1 MERSRRT
8 HNDAE
13 LSKALHKHFGFSSF
27 RANQEE
33 IVRAILRGR
42 DVFAAMPTGGGKS
55 LCYQLPALIEEG
67 LTVVVSPLI
76 SLMKDQVDGARK
88 NGIPAS
94 FLNSSLSAEE
104 AAKTRQELTQGRIK
118 LLYVSPE
125 RLSIPDFRQRLESF
139 GLSLIAVDEAHCISE
154 WGHEFRPDYRA
165 LGLLRNE
172 LPDVPIA
179 AFTATAT
186 RQVQDDVVRL
196 LGLKEPFIVRAS
208 FDRPEI
214 FYRVIAK
221 EGSADVQLL
230 DFIRQRKG
238 QPGIVYRSTRKA
250 VEKTASFL
258 CDHGVSAAA
267 YHAGIEDEDRKRRQE
282 AFVKDEVLV
291 VVATIA
297 FGMGIDKSNVRWV
310 LHGDLPR
317 SIEGYY
323 QETGRAA
330 RDGERADTALFFS
343 PGDIASIRWHIDKIE
358 SPVERTRAE
367 ASLRDILRYVESSGC
382 RRRQLLAHFGE
393 EHPGNCG
400 RCDVCAGEIALED
413 LTEDARK
420 ALSAAVRTGERF
432 GAHHLADIVVGNAT
446 DKVMERGHHMLPTF
460 GIGKEHDKNW
470 WLSLIRELAAGD
482 YLLRGEG
489 ETAGFHLSARGRL
502 LLNGKESFL
511 ASRPTDRAG
520 HAKERPT
527 RERTTRER
535 AAGKRAAIELPARAE
550 QASITA
556 PDDGTSA
563 FHRLDEDELFQCLKR
578 VRSRIARAREVPPYV
593 VFSDKT
599 LRVFVKNR
607 PTDSAALLRC
617 HGVGD
622 FKLEEYG
629 DAFLKAIREFSATG
643 GCTE

>member
-1 MERSRRT
+1 
-8 HNDAE
+8 
-13 LSKALHKHFGFSSF
+13 
-27 RANQEE
+27 
-33 IVRAILRGR
+33 
-42 DVFAAMPTGGGKS
+42 MPTGGGKS
-55 LCYQLPALIEEG
+55 LCYQLPALLDEG
-67 LTVVVSPLI
+67 LSVVVSPLI
-76 SLMKDQVDGARK
+76 SLMKDQVDGARE
-88 NGIPAS
+88 NGIAAS
-94 FLNSSLSAEE
+94 CLNSSLPAEE
-104 AAKTRQELTQGRIK
+104 AAKTRREISLGRMK

-125 RLSIPDFRQRLESF
+125 RLSIPDFRQWLASF
-139 GLSLIAVDEAHCISE
+139 DLSLIAVDEAHCISE

-165 LGLLRNE
+165 LGLLRDE

-196 LGLKEPFIVRAS
+196 LGLRDPLIVRAS

-214 FYRVIAK
+214 FYRVVPK
-221 EGSADVQLL
+221 EGNADGQIL
-230 DFIRQRKG
+230 DFIRHHSG

-258 CDHGVSAAA
+258 CDHGISAAA
-267 YHAGIEDEDRKRRQE
+267 YHAGIDDEDRKRRQE
-282 AFVKDEVLV
+282 AFVKDELLV
-291 VVATIA
+291 IVATIA

-330 RDGERADTALFFS
+330 RDGERADTALFFG
-343 PGDIASIRWHIDKIE
+343 PGDIASIRWHIGNIE
-358 SPVERTRAE
+358 SPVERARAE
-367 ASLRDILRYVESSGC
+367 ASLRDILRYAESSAC

-393 EHPGNCG
+393 EHPGGCG
-400 RCDVCAGEIALED
+400 RCDVCTGELTLED
-413 LTEDARK
+413 LTEAARK
-420 ALSAAVRTGERF
+420 VLSAAVRTGERF

-460 GIGKEHDKNW
+460 GIGKEHDTSW

-489 ETAGFHLSARGRL
+489 ETAGFHLSIRGRL

-511 ASRPTDRAG
+511 ASRPVARAG

-527 RERTTRER
+527 RERTVRER
-535 AAGKRAAIELPARAE
+535 ATAGHAG
-550 QASITA
+550 ITA
-556 PDDGTSA
+556 PVDRTISSQRPDDDA
-563 FHRLDEDELFQCLKR
+563 LFQRLKL
-578 VRSRIARAREVPPYV
+578 VRLRIARAREVPPYV

-599 LRVFVKNR
+599 LRVLVKDR
-607 PTDSAALLRC
+607 PTDPGALLRC
-617 HGVGD
+617 HGVGEY
-622 FKLEEYG
+622 KLEEYG
-629 DAFLKAIREFSATG
+629 EAFLKAIREFSATG
-643 GCTE
+643 DFTE

>member
-1 MERSRRT
+1 MERQRRT
-8 HNDAE
+8 LDDAE
-13 LSKALHKHFGFSSF
+13 IAKALHRHFGFSSF
-27 RANQEE
+27 RANQEQ
-33 IVRAILRGR
+33 IVRAILSGR

-55 LCYQLPALIEEG
+55 LCYQLPALLEKG

-76 SLMKDQVDGARK
+76 SLMKDQVDGARES
-88 NGIPAS
+88 GIAAS

-104 AAKTRQELTQGRIK
+104 AAKTRRELSLGSIK

-125 RLSIPDFRQRLESF
+125 RLSIPDFRQWLKSL

-165 LGLLRNE
+165 LGLLRDE
-172 LPDVPIA
+172 LPDIPIA

-196 LGLKEPFIVRAS
+196 LGLKDPYIVRAS

-214 FYRVIAK
+214 FYRVVPK
-221 EGSADVQLL
+221 VGSADEQLL
-230 DFIRQRKG
+230 DFIRKHKG

-258 CDHGVSAAA
+258 GDHGISAAA
-267 YHAGIEDEDRKRRQE
+267 YHAGMDDEDRKRRQE
-282 AFVKDEVLV
+282 DFVKDELLV
-291 VVATIA
+291 IVATIA

-330 RDGERADTALFFS
+330 RDGERADTALFFG
-343 PGDIASIRWHIDKIE
+343 PGDIASIRWHIGKIE

-367 ASLRDILRYVESSGC
+367 ASLRDIIRYVESSGC

-393 EHPGNCG
+393 EHPGGCA
-400 RCDVCAGEIALED
+400 RCDVCTGELELED
-413 LTEDARK
+413 LTEAARK

-446 DKVMERGHHMLPTF
+446 DKVMERGHHELPTF
-460 GIGKEHDKNW
+460 GVGKEHDKNW

-489 ETAGFHLSARGRL
+489 ETAGFRLSTRGRL

-511 ASRPTDRAG
+511 ASRPVERAG
-520 HAKERPT
+520 QRPA
-527 RERTTRER
+527 RER
-535 AAGKRAAIELPARAE
+535 AAGTRAAARLPARE
-550 QASITA
+550 QAGTTA
-556 PDDGTSA
+556 PDDGAAA
-563 FHRLDEDELFQCLKR
+563 FHRPDEDALLQCLKR
-578 VRSRIARAREVPPYV
+578 VRLRIARAREVPPYV

-617 HGVGD
+617 HGVGEY
-622 FKLEEYG
+622 KLEEYG
-629 DAFLKAIREFSATG
+629 DAFLKAIREFCASG
-643 GCTE
+643 ECRE